1 MAPLPQVSVIIP
13 AYNAVEHLPSCLA
26 GLAVQDAQ
34 PSTFEVLVVDDHS
47 TDRTAEIAGD
57 GGAQLHRHESNRGA
71 AAARNTGANAA
82 RGRVLVFLDSD
93 VVPEPGL
100 VSAVLELFPEP
111 SVGRRVATGCYS
123 AVPANDT
130 SFARYKALWTYHCW
144 QRSGAKK
151 GYSSHIQGALT
162 AIAASLFTELGG
174 FDESYT
180 GGSVE
185 DYEFSLRLRE
195 AGEAISFDPRIAG
208 RHHFPTF
215 GTCARNYWDRARM
228 WTRLAPANRRFSTGQ
243 ASARTAAA
251 SLFALGSALGH
262 AVPLLG
268 LPLAL
273 PSDLGYLIAVA
284 PFLRFVRQRE
294 GLRFTAYA
302 AAVHWSLSVV
312 VGSAAVSSPF
322 GRGSRGDH

>member
-1 MAPLPQVSVIIP
+1 
-13 AYNAVEHLPSCLA
+13 
-26 GLAVQDAQ
+26 
-34 PSTFEVLVVDDHS
+34 
-47 TDRTAEIAGD
+47 
-57 GGAQLHRHESNRGA
+57 
-71 AAARNTGANAA
+71 
-82 RGRVLVFLDSD
+82 
-93 VVPEPGL
+93 
-100 VSAVLELFPEP
+100 
-111 SVGRRVATGCYS
+111 
-123 AVPANDT
+123 
-130 SFARYKALWTYHCW
+130 
-144 QRSGAKK
+144 
-151 GYSSHIQGALT
+151 
-162 AIAASLFTELGG
+162 
-174 FDESYT
+174 
-180 GGSVE
+180 
-185 DYEFSLRLRE
+185 
-195 AGEAISFDPRIAG
+195 
-208 RHHFPTF
+208 
-215 GTCARNYWDRARM
+215 M